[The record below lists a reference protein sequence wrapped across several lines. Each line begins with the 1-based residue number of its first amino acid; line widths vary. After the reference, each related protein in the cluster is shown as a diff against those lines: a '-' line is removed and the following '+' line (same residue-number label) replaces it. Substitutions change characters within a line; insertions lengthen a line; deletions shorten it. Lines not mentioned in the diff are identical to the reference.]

1 MSKSTNNLSGR
12 AQSLARRKS
21 KNSGGSSAAAGAT
34 RTRKPQVEAVIP
46 ASTKAVTAAIE
57 KPTTKRPVRATQ
69 PISVAEGRAVSKLR
83 RKQGTSGQAASKQSS
98 SQAASRA
105 RPVPEQILEPREK
118 THKQP
123 KARNRAAGVKP
134 QIKSTVVES
143 SGGRNLSKSRRKA
156 LTKGKVG
163 ATAYKTQSGQSS
175 SVAKMANPDASTRD
189 IAKAVRNERCSQG
202 KTGCTTKS
210 SKQQSR
216 RKSIKASSEIEAVSS
231 TLSGQAVSGTK
242 VGQGQI
248 TGAETGAC
256 KIISGIEYLGTEEF
270 KTHCSTTP
278 EASPAKVAITR
289 TNKGRTISGTEIGQ
303 AQAVTGDRAGVC
315 STVTGT
321 EYIPADQGSS
331 FCDSKAQ
338 GTVMAK
344 AKTGAS
350 PVTSSANKK
359 HKGGTNINVSGA
371 NAFPER
377 SGSIQPNSKDGY
389 DNRPTK
395 VVASNTLAG
404 NMTTG
409 TQVGRGQAVTGD
421 ERGYCQSITGAGYQG
436 KEEVEGVCNTKST
449 STPAEKVSVSGTFGG
464 QIVTGD
470 RSGAI
475 GGLTGA
481 SAGNCQPLSGSSY
494 MDAGSLADNCSASDH
509 TSLMQRAKQI
519 KAKNMQ
525 SLTGVQP
532 GLMGLTGAQKG
543 ACEVVSGTPYQ
554 SADQT
559 SQMCESQQPA
569 TPGESDFPQV
579 MGSTNNNQV
588 AFSQAAPAAK
598 ALTSATTITGDGW
611 DKGDKVTG
619 IDGIWAA
626 QRNPSI
632 RGSQAQMPMGAAN
645 FRPHSMPEVP
655 ISPITGSSG
664 NTGEGS
670 KVTLSGGARA

>member
-1 MSKSTNNLSGR
+1 MSNSTNNLSGR

-21 KNSGGSSAAAGAT
+21 KNSGGSSTPAGAT
-34 RTRKPQVEAVIP
+34 RTRKPQVEPVISV
-46 ASTKAVTAAIE
+46 STKTETAAIQ
-57 KPTTKRPVRATQ
+57 KPKAKRPVHSTQ

-83 RKQGTSGQAASKQSS
+83 RKQGTSGQAASKQSTT
-98 SQAASRA
+98 QAATRA
-105 RPVPEQILEPREK
+105 RPVPEQIIEPREK

-123 KARNRAAGVKP
+123 KSRNRAAGVKP

-175 SVAKMANPDASTRD
+175 SVVKMANPDASTRD

-278 EASPAKVAITR
+278 EASPAKVALTK
-289 TNKGRTISGTEIGQ
+289 TNKGRTISGIEIGQ
-303 AQAVTGDRAGVC
+303 AKAVTGDRAGVC
-315 STVTGT
+315 SAVTGT
-321 EYIPADQGSS
+321 EYIPADQGIS
-331 FCDSKAQ
+331 FCNSKAK
-338 GTVMAK
+338 GAVVSK
-344 AKTGAS
+344 PKTS
-350 PVTSSANKK
+350 SSSVTSSANKNN
-359 HKGGTNINVSGA
+359 KGGTNTNVSGA

-377 SGSIQPNSKDGY
+377 SGSIQPNSKEDY
-389 DNRPTK
+389 ASKPTK
-395 VVASNTLAG
+395 VVESNTLAG

-436 KEEVEGVCNTKST
+436 KEEVEVVCNAKST
-449 STPAEKVSVSGTFGG
+449 ATPAEKVSVSGTFGG
-464 QIVTGD
+464 QVVTGD
-470 RSGAI
+470 RSGGI
-475 GGLTGA
+475 SGMTGA
-481 SAGNCQPLSGSSY
+481 SAGNCQAVSGSSY
-494 MDAGSLADNCSASDH
+494 MDAGSLADNCSVSDH
-509 TSLMQRAKQI
+509 TSLMERAKQI
-519 KAKNMQ
+519 KAKNTQ

-543 ACEVVSGTPYQ
+543 ACEVVSGTQYQ

-559 SQMCESQQPA
+559 SQMCGSQQPA

-579 MGSTNNNQV
+579 MSAVNNQAAV
-588 AFSQAAPAAK
+588 SQPAPAVQ

-619 IDGIWAA
+619 IDGVWSAR
-626 QRNPSI
+626 RNPSI

-645 FRPHSMPEVP
+645 FRPRSMPEVP